1 MSVPHGVVA
10 KSPSTIRE
18 NPKSHTYID
27 GGKDADMLASGIPCR
42 EAKQG
47 CLASTYLDGT
57 VIVLRREQN
66 VLWLSKAKHTH
77 VTSMKG
83 GAANPMFRR
92 IAYLEVAMHDAAVV
106 AVGHSTHDVQH
117 VRPATTFGV
126 VTLYKDTTAQHVIA
140 MSKVV

>member
-66 VLWLSKAKHTH
+66 VLWLSTAKHTH

-83 GAANPMFRR
+83 GQPTQCS
-92 IAYLEVAMHDAAVV
+92 VA
-106 AVGHSTHDVQH
+106 S
-117 VRPATTFGV
+117 P
-126 VTLYKDTTAQHVIA
+126 TLRSRCMTPRSWQ
-140 MSKVV
+140 